1 MNDETWDDICRVD
14 RLCYEV
20 AFENGDMDNLRREMD
35 DLLGEEYMRN
45 ELKKRLRPDWAY
57 DGFSYAI
64 TMVDIIRDRF
74 YHDHSY
80 RERLFGAVKEG
91 IERGKVNNHGCQDP
105 GD

>member
-1 MNDETWDDICRVD
+1 MDDETWDDICRVD

-35 DLLGEEYMRN
+35 DLLGEEYMRK
-45 ELKKRLRPDWAY
+45 ELKKRLRSDWAY

-74 YHDHSY
+74 YHDQGY
-80 RERLFGAVKEG
+80 KERLFGAVKEG
-91 IERGKVNNHGCQDP
+91 VKKYKE
-105 GD
+105 GDEHA